1 MTMLES
7 QSAAPKKTTSPP
19 DLTNTLRKRRFT
31 CAAVLGLAMLAAV
44 PAQAQT
50 FSTLHNFTGSP
61 DGAGPA
67 GGLIRDSAGN
77 LYGTTLSGGDQNL
90 GTIFEVDSQG
100 AETVLY
106 SFKHWSFPQG
116 VIRDTNGNF
125 YGTTQY
131 GGTYYSGTIFKVTK
145 TGKHRV
151 LYSFKGPPTDGAYP
165 SEGLIRD
172 AAGNLYGTTHAGG
185 SSGNCTGFDQACGTV
200 FVLSKVGIETVLH
213 SFIGG
218 TDGASPMAS
227 LVQDAAGNLYG
238 TTSLGGSNVG

>member
-31 CAAVLGLAMLAAV
+31 CAAVLGLPMLAAV

-77 LYGTTLSGGDQNL
+77 LYGTTLSGGDQNV

-100 AETVLY
+100 AETRCVFD
-106 SFKHWSFPQG
+106 SMNAFP
-116 VIRDTNGNF
+116 T
-125 YGTTQY
+125 
-131 GGTYYSGTIFKVTK
+131 
-145 TGKHRV
+145 
-151 LYSFKGPPTDGAYP
+151 
-165 SEGLIRD
+165 RD
-172 AAGNLYGTTHAGG
+172 AMHP
-185 SSGNCTGFDQACGTV
+185 SR
-200 FVLSKVGIETVLH
+200 K
-213 SFIGG
+213 
-218 TDGASPMAS
+218 P
-227 LVQDAAGNLYG
+227 
-238 TTSLGGSNVG
+238 